1 MVFLIEASAIQVM
14 SEDAP
19 ASQSGKVGMSF
30 FLFFFFFSFNPQNL
44 SSLINR
50 RFTLFLVSVTFIL
63 IKYQEAFKF
72 SYLFIQLLTHL

>member
-19 ASQSGKVGMSF
+19 ASQSGRVGMSF
-30 FLFFFFFSFNPQNL
+30 FLFFFFSFNPQNVF
-44 SSLINR
+44 SLINR

-63 IKYQEAFKF
+63 IKYQEAF
-72 SYLFIQLLTHL
+72 SYLFIQLLTNL